1 MVLNTR
7 LVFTILLAVL
17 IGIVLLFI
25 ADVASQDEVMTFRE
39 HMHGHLDEV
48 SAVKAGVV
56 AGDLDAA
63 RRPATWLA
71 EHEEP
76 GSPSTKSRPACPRH
90 GRRTWKNFVAT
101 RASPRTQRIWKW
113 LPSR

>member
-39 HMHGHLDEV
+39 AHGDQC
-48 SAVKAGVV
+48 V
-56 AGDLDAA
+56 AGIMGGATFA
-63 RRPATWLA
+63 GPRR
-71 EHEEP
+71 
-76 GSPSTKSRPACPRH
+76 
-90 GRRTWKNFVAT
+90 
-101 RASPRTQRIWKW
+101 
-113 LPSR
+113 